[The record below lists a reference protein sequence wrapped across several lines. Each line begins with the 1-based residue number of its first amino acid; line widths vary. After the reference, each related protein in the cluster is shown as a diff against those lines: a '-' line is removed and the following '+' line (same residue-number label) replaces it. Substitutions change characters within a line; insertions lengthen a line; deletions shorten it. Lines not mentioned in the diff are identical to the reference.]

1 VIPVRPFVSL
11 PSLICRLGARLAP
24 GTNVVKFFFCQV
36 FDADE

>member
-1 VIPVRPFVSL
+1 MIPIRSSVSA